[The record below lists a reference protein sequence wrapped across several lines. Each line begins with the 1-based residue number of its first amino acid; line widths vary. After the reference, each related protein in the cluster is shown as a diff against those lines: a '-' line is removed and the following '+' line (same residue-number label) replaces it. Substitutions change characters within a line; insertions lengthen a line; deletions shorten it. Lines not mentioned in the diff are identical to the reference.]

1 MQRWEDPPIFS
12 CRPESPQCRRG
23 RYLWS
28 RFRDRPRCLPG
39 LLVLP
44 AVQVRDAH
52 LLPRSQTGAHAP
64 SDAGQ
69 LPPAVMLM
77 TGFPMVFKISTPPIR
92 KRDTCGM
99 IISSGVVAVIRVS
112 TSAIFSLSSSL
123 SFSSEPSSHFGFRG
137 LPQLHRQGGRRPQA
151 YVTAPSTPIPLMLLV
166 SVFPD
171 IRIYLV
177 DVANS
182 IVVRRT
188 PRRDA

>member
-99 IISSGVVAVIRVS
+99 IIVTQAVW
-112 TSAIFSLSSSL
+112 SLLYESVHR
-123 SFSSEPSSHFGFRG
+123 PSSHYRH
-137 LPQLHRQGGRRPQA
+137 LYPSRRSLHP
-151 YVTAPSTPIPLMLLV
+151 TLD
-166 SVFPD
+166 SVVCLSC
-171 IRIYLV
+171 IGKAV
-177 DVANS
+177 VA
-182 IVVRRT
+182 RKPT
-188 PRRDA
+188 